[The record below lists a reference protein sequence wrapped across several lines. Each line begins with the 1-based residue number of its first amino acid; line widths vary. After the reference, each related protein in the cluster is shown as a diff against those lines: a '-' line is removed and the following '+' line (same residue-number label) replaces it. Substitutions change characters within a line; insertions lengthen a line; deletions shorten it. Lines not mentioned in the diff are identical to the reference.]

1 MHYNP
6 ETPSNL
12 RRDAELIFSA
22 GTEAVKGDQAIH
34 QHVRKDASG
43 LHIDELVFDINR
55 FRNIW
60 VTGAGK
66 ASAAMADA
74 IEKQLGDRIKG
85 GVISVKYGHGLNL
98 GKIRTIEA
106 GHPVFDQNSVAAA
119 EEILSVARSASS
131 EDLLIFLLSGGG
143 SALMANPV
151 PPLTMDEKQDAIK
164 ILLLSG
170 ADIDSINT
178 IRKHISTIKGGQLAA
193 AAYPANLITLII
205 SDVVGDKLDA
215 IGSGPTVPDTS
226 TYGDCLQI
234 VKKYNLSGKLPAKIM
249 VRLTDGAAGKLPET
263 PRVDDPV
270 FAKSHARIIADNGLA
285 LDAARKRAASLGY
298 NTVILSSAIEGDTRA
313 AAKMLSSI
321 AMEVKKSGN
330 PVAAPACILSGG
342 ETTVAVTG
350 DGKGGRNQEFALA
363 SAFEIAGRGN
373 IVVLCGG
380 TDGTDGPTDAAG
392 GITDSATIHN
402 ARKKGLCPEAFLN
415 NNDSYNFLNRTG
427 ELLVTGPTNTNVMD
441 LRIFLVA

>member
-6 ETPSNL
+6 ETLSYL

-22 GTEAVKGDQAIH
+22 GTEAVKGDQAIR
-34 QHVRKDASG
+34 QHVRTDASG

-55 FRNIW
+55 FENIW
-60 VTGAGK
+60 ITGAGK

-74 IEKQLGDRIKG
+74 IEKQLGDKIKG
-85 GVISVKYGHGLNL
+85 GVISVKYGHGLKL
-98 GKIRTIEA
+98 EKIRTIEA
-106 GHPVFDQNSVAAA
+106 GHPVFDQNSVTAA
-119 EEILSVARSASS
+119 EEIMSVARSANA
-131 EDLLIFLLSGGG
+131 EDMVIFLLSGGG

-164 ILLLSG
+164 TLLLSG

-178 IRKHISTIKGGQLAA
+178 IRKHISAIKGGQLAA

-234 VKKYNLSGKLPAKIM
+234 VEKYNLSGKLPAKIM
-249 VRLTDGAAGKLPET
+249 ARLTDGAAGKLPET
-263 PRVDDPV
+263 PRANDPV
-270 FAKSHARIIADNGLA
+270 FATSHARVIADNGLA
-285 LDAARKRAASLGY
+285 LAAARKRAASLGY
-298 NTVILSSAIEGDTRA
+298 NTVILSSSIEGDTGA

-321 AMEVKKSGN
+321 AIEVKKSGN
-330 PVAAPACILSGG
+330 PVPAPACILSGG

-350 DGKGGRNQEFALA
+350 DGQGGRNQEFALA

-392 GITDSATIHN
+392 GITDSTTILN
-402 ARKKGLCPEAFLN
+402 AREKGICAETFLN